1 MYRHPHSFR
10 FFFHIAYHRIFEKIK
25 KNEKPSVRLIK
36 KKKRKDSMKSEMKR
50 EVMMYITEIQRL
62 IRDYHKQLH
71 ANKMDNLEE
80 MEKILI
86 L

>member
-10 FFFHIAYHRIFEKIK
+10 LFFHIAYHRIFEKIK